1 MKKMFLVCA
10 GALCLAMGAAIA
22 GAPLISELASPELVF
37 GLGVMVAAAVGFFA
51 STPFLINNG
60 HPRSIFETRRAGLA

>member
-51 STPFLINNG
+51 STPFG